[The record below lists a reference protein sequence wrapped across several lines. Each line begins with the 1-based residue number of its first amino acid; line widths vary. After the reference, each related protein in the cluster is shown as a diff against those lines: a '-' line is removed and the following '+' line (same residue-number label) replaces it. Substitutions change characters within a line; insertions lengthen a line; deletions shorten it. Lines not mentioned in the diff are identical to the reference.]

1 MQTDCTTATLPSQTG
16 WFCSATYLAKTK
28 EDKMTDLWG
37 MVLSAGT
44 AQTPAAYMWSDFDD
58 MFTGNS
64 K

>member
-1 MQTDCTTATLPSQTG
+1 
-16 WFCSATYLAKTK
+16 
-28 EDKMTDLWG
+28 MTDLWG